1 MRWLRLWEAATRERE
16 RDGKGAVTG
25 MGTVQERKEAVGKK
39 HSLMEAENTLHK
51 NPSIGVG

>member
-1 MRWLRLWEAATRERE
+1 MRWLRPWEAATRERE